1 MAMTPRA
8 RILDGTGSILD
19 AQADAI
25 VIPVNCVGVMGAGL
39 ALAAAQRWPE
49 LRAGY
54 RSACEHGNLRPGTLW
69 GGWTHEIDQR
79 FVVCLPTK
87 RHWKDPSRLD
97 DVRAG
102 LSALRALADG
112 RRWASVAV
120 PALGCG
126 LGGLSWSDVR
136 PLVVEAFTGST
147 CGVFVWGHQ

>member
-1 MAMTPRA
+1 M
-8 RILDGTGSILD
+8 IDGTGSILD

-25 VIPVNCVGVMGAGL
+25 VIPTNCHGVMGAGL

-49 LRAGY
+49 IARGY
-54 RSACEHGNLRPGTLW
+54 GSACRREPLTIGNLW
-69 GGWTHEIDQR
+69 GGWTHEFDQR
-79 FVVCLPTK
+79 YIVCLPTK
-87 RHWKDPSRLD
+87 RHWRDPSRLD

-112 RRWASVAV
+112 RRWGSVAV

-136 PLVVEAFTGST
+136 PLVVEAFAGST
-147 CGVFVWGHQ
+147 CGVWLWGPR